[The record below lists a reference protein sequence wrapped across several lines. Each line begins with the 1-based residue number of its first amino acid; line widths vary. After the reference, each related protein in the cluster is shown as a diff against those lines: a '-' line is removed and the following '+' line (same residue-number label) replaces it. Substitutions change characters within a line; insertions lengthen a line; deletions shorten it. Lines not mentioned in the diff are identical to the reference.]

1 MHVDRESTQTD
12 QSFHLIG
19 SLTEI
24 VAGQTMGAIV
34 ARSLRG
40 CGLEGSELGKVEL
53 GASLSKIQ

>member
-24 VAGQTMGAIV
+24 VAGQTTG
-34 ARSLRG
+34 G
-40 CGLEGSELGKVEL
+40 HCGKEPQGLCPSSAFSWFES
-53 GASLSKIQ
+53 